1 MPELPELEAHA
12 GRLRDG
18 WAGHTLSGF
27 RPFSFAVMKTVIP
40 DPNEGVGRPL
50 STVGRRGKYL
60 IANFDGVVFVV
71 HLMQGGRLRATA
83 AASGPKAPR
92 GALARWGF
100 DGADDWTLTEAGKE
114 RRVGVWVFDR
124 RNGPSTAEA
133 ELFADLGPDADTL
146 DARGLGERLRSRSG
160 RLHNVLRDQRVV
172 AGLGRRLANDLCH
185 VARLSP
191 FAPTG
196 RLTDDEVKRVHLALG
211 DLLQRDLAFEV
222 TQAELV
228 NTAKRPTNVH
238 RRAGEPCPTCGEP
251 IREVAYRSYVVNYCP
266 TCQTDGRILADNT
279 TSKFLK

>member
-12 GRLRDG
+12 GRLHSG
-18 WAGHTLSGF
+18 WAGRTLSGF
-27 RPFSFAVMKTVIP
+27 RPFSFAVMKTVLP
-40 DPNEGVGRPL
+40 DPGEAVGRTL
-50 STVGRRGKYL
+50 TGVGRRGKYL
-60 IANFDGVVFVV
+60 TFDFDGVVFVV

-83 AASGPKAPR
+83 PATGPKAPR
-92 GALARWGF
+92 GALARWSF
-100 DGADDWTLTEAGKE
+100 DDADDWTLTEAGKE
-114 RRVGVWVFDR
+114 HRVGVWVFDR
-124 RNGPSTAEA
+124 RNGASPAEA
-133 ELFADLGPDADTL
+133 ELFAGLGPDADTL
-146 DARGLGERLRSRSG
+146 NPEQLGERLRSRSG

-196 RLTDDEVKRVHLALG
+196 KLTDGEVRRVHGALIE
-211 DLLQRDLAFEV
+211 LLERDRAFEA
-222 TQAELV
+222 TQDELV

-238 RRAGEPCPTCGEP
+238 RRAGKPCPTCGEP
-251 IREVAYRSYVVNYCP
+251 IREVTYRSYVVNYCP